1 MLACPTPDME
11 CFSQT
16 QRSSVSGL
24 RKDLIVPMLQIGL
37 LSSQV
42 AAHNTSMTQLRL
54 CVKHRNEHIQELQ
67 SDLSA
72 RSQAWS
78 HQEAACDRLQQHLGA
93 EQATAEEL
101 CLKLRAAEDKHKQ
114 VQWRRMHQAACCTL
128 FARAQKAHRYCICP
142 ACSL

>member
-1 MLACPTPDME
+1 MSPTAKME
-11 CFSQT
+11 MKCCSQM
-16 QRSSVSGL
+16 QRSTIGL
-24 RKDLIVPMLQIGL
+24 VTVPMLQIGR

-42 AAHNTSMTQLRL
+42 AAHNTSMSQLRL
-54 CVKHRNEHIQELQ
+54 CVRHRDERIQELQ

-114 VQWRRMHQAACCTL
+114 VQWRMMHLAVCTPCL
-128 FARAQKAHRYCICP
+128 LEHRQLVMP
-142 ACSL
+142 LSGLQLVAG

>member
-1 MLACPTPDME
+1 
-11 CFSQT
+11 
-16 QRSSVSGL
+16 
-24 RKDLIVPMLQIGL
+24 MLQIGR
-37 LSSQV
+37 LSSQM
-42 AAHNTSMTQLRL
+42 AAHNTSMSQLRL
-54 CVKHRNEHIQELQ
+54 CVRHRNERIQELQ

-78 HQEAACDRLQQHLGA
+78 HQEAACDRLQQYLGA

-128 FARAQKAHRYCICP
+128 LEPRKRTMHAFVQYA
-142 ACSL
+142 ACSWLTCRTSWSWRPSTRRHRCCSFAPLT